1 MNKQSIEWNSPSLG
15 KKISLDVYGSG
26 GTPILFLDGFPQ
38 YFTQLERKN
47 VLSGIRLQIESEFN
61 QVFCLSMPTESD
73 IMNMVADAAG
83 RLISYNFFEEFI
95 LDEVTPRIK
104 KDSGYDF
111 LIIVGVGNGAY
122 HALNLMLKHPDRFNK
137 LISVCGPVDLRD
149 YFGDFFS
156 QNLYYNNPIEFLP
169 NLNDYSIIDKIN
181 TNDLRIVTSSI
192 DVNKDKMI
200 KMSEMLSFKNIDHVL
215 DVWGEDWTI
224 TSETWAEML
233 KKHVP

>member
-15 KKISLDVYGSG
+15 KKIALDVYGSG

-38 YFTQLERKN
+38 YFTQQERFK

-61 QVFCLSMPTESD
+61 QVFCLAMPTESD
-73 IMNMVADAAG
+73 IMNKDADPTG

-95 LDEVTPRIK
+95 LDEVVPRIK

-111 LIIVGVGNGAY
+111 LILLGVGYGAY
-122 HALNLMLKHPDRFNK
+122 HALNLMLKHPFKFNK
-137 LISVCGPVDLRD
+137 LISVCGSVDLRD

-169 NLNDYSIIDKIN
+169 NLNDYSIIDQIN
-181 TNDLRIVTSSI
+181 ANDLRIVTSNF
-192 DVNKDKMI
+192 DTYKDQMV
-200 KMSEMLSFKNIDHVL
+200 KMSEILSFKNIDHDL
-215 DVWGEDWTI
+215 DVWGDDWGMNP
-224 TSETWAEML
+224 ETWAEML